1 MKKTLTTIIG
11 VVAILL
17 AITACQPKYVIFPF
31 PGGTNTPSGN
41 ADNEITTFAALK
53 DALENGADGKYVL
66 KNVPIDPNTD
76 SLLPIRVNGNK
87 EFSGTANITDTTA
100 SSGATANSIM
110 LFADNAEEKLVIFEI
125 QDTATVK
132 FTDFTATVASTVAD
146 KVEAVISVDAGEIT
160 ANNVSITAEGTPV
173 TGIALG
179 ANATADKVSI
189 VNSEETKI
197 VIDDNNEN
205 ALDITTSISK
215 DNPDSQLDI
224 TTKYDSSTTTAL
236 MENLSTYGKARLT
249 ADITETSKV
258 DTEATSENYWFFS
271 SLPAEGKYVIDL
283 NNHKLDITTNYS
295 VKIPRQSTMTFVNGE
310 ISLHLVDG
318 EITNSNIVIT
328 EKATLNLDNVN
339 ITGNCAG
346 IGPNK
351 DSSLNIYNESEVT
364 GVSYAIATNAST
376 DPSTG
381 DLLDGNVSISI
392 SENSKV
398 TASEGMA
405 ICFNVTGTL
414 SIEKSYIKGE
424 WTAVMAR
431 GGNATI
437 ENSILVA
444 SCDYNGENPYE
455 TGGWGQGNCVPFA
468 TLVVGN
474 NSEPYK
480 YPTICNVLN
489 TEITMIGDRE
499 NYYEVY
505 IASSNGS
512 DCSVNVTLPEK
523 YATGIMKDNSYHLRN
538 PETDVLILN
547 GTQITSNP
555 SI

>member
-110 LFADNAEEKLVIFEI
+110 LFADNTEGEKLVIFEI

-318 EITNSNIVIT
+318 EITNSNNHRHKKT
-328 EKATLNLDNVN
+328 AFL
-339 ITGNCAG
+339 
-346 IGPNK
+346 
-351 DSSLNIYNESEVT
+351 YQQ
-364 GVSYAIATNAST
+364 
-376 DPSTG
+376 
-381 DLLDGNVSISI
+381 I
-392 SENSKV
+392 SE
-398 TASEGMA
+398 
-405 ICFNVTGTL
+405 
-414 SIEKSYIKGE
+414 
-424 WTAVMAR
+424 
-431 GGNATI
+431 
-437 ENSILVA
+437 
-444 SCDYNGENPYE
+444 
-455 TGGWGQGNCVPFA
+455 
-468 TLVVGN
+468 
-474 NSEPYK
+474 
-480 YPTICNVLN
+480 
-489 TEITMIGDRE
+489 
-499 NYYEVY
+499 
-505 IASSNGS
+505 
-512 DCSVNVTLPEK
+512 CSFK
-523 YATGIMKDNSYHLRN
+523 IYFY
-538 PETDVLILN
+538 
-547 GTQITSNP
+547 
-555 SI
+555 